1 MARPIPLDLPP
12 RDPREELR
20 KRLEEAPIEHA
31 EALLDSYEL
40 LQELHDHGVFQLLRG
55 AIGASDKLI
64 ETAVD
69 AAKSDE
75 SVRAIRNAIILG
87 KMLGSINPE
96 VLQSVAVAV
105 SETLGCYEKPI
116 IEPPG
121 LFSLLAQFSH
131 KELRRSIGSL
141 EQVSRKP
148 WQSNQVARGLQINKS
163 DLPDESLQSATPHM
177 HARGS
182 YQRDDRIRHDS
193 KDLVLSWAE
202 SINHQWR
209 WLEWASA

>member
-1 MARPIPLDLPP
+1 MAKPIPLELPS

-20 KRLEEAPIEHA
+20 KHLEQAPVRHA

-40 LQELHDHGVFQLLRG
+40 LQQLHDHGVFELLRG
-55 AIGASDKLI
+55 ALEASDKLI

-96 VLQSVAVAV
+96 VLQCVATAA
-105 SETLGCYEKPI
+105 SETLGCYEKPV

-121 LFSLLAQFSH
+121 LFSLLNQFRN
-131 KELRRSIGSL
+131 KELRRSIALINRFL
-141 EQVSRKP
+141 EKLG
-148 WQSNQVARGLQINKS
+148 NQIKL
-163 DLPDESLQSATPHM
+163 
-177 HARGS
+177 RGS
-182 YQRDDRIRHDS
+182 CD
-193 KDLVLSWAE
+193 
-202 SINHQWR
+202 
-209 WLEWASA
+209 